1 MNSFISRSGV
11 SLKAGSAG
19 TKSPLAYA
27 AYSGDLQIFE
37 MLVNQGANGKLQLMQ
52 IRPTHDWFVSMRVKS
67 LSRTSTDGTFCTTPY
82 SEVTRIWCSTLSS
95 YSQASYFMHL

>member
-27 AYSGDLQIFE
+27 AYSGDLLIFE

-52 IRPTHDWFVSMRVKS
+52 IRPKK
-67 LSRTSTDGTFCTTPY
+67 GTRHT
-82 SEVTRIWCSTLSS
+82 
-95 YSQASYFMHL
+95 